1 MRAAVILGPGCS
13 SKYLT
18 QFQSNNNSPQEQA
31 VSWQFGLPA
40 AANDA
45 DVILIFGGDGTV
57 HRHLNQLV
65 ELGLPALVVPTG
77 SGNDF
82 ARALGLRKV
91 SDSQAA
97 WGRFCDR
104 AGNVQSIDLGVIT
117 PLGTDAEGT
126 PANHSHYFCG
136 VAGIGLDGEVAR
148 LANQLPRWLRGH
160 GGYALSL
167 PPALFKFAPVIIKI
181 ETETNVPGQ
190 RATTDWAVRSNQ
202 PTLLAAFAN
211 TPFYGGGMKIAPGAR
226 MDDGQLDVCTV
237 GAMSPFRLFRLFPS
251 VYFGRHLGVREVI
264 YSKARHIRVRTG
276 RPLDVYADGEYVCT
290 TPVELAVANG
300 ALRVIIP

>member
-104 AGNVQSIDLGVIT
+104 AGNVQSID
-117 PLGTDAEGT
+117 
-126 PANHSHYFCG
+126 
-136 VAGIGLDGEVAR
+136 
-148 LANQLPRWLRGH
+148 
-160 GGYALSL
+160 
-167 PPALFKFAPVIIKI
+167 
-181 ETETNVPGQ
+181 
-190 RATTDWAVRSNQ
+190 
-202 PTLLAAFAN
+202 
-211 TPFYGGGMKIAPGAR
+211 
-226 MDDGQLDVCTV
+226 
-237 GAMSPFRLFRLFPS
+237 
-251 VYFGRHLGVREVI
+251 
-264 YSKARHIRVRTG
+264 
-276 RPLDVYADGEYVCT
+276 
-290 TPVELAVANG
+290 
-300 ALRVIIP
+300 